1 MDGYSYGHG
10 DPSPAPNKER
20 LFPPHASTQ
29 GSPEAEVLMR
39 GANSCRSS
47 LLVVQV
53 VSEPV
58 VPR

>member
-29 GSPEAEVLMR
+29 GSPEAEVLM
-39 GANSCRSS
+39 NK
-47 LLVVQV
+47 
-53 VSEPV
+53 EKP
-58 VPR
+58 